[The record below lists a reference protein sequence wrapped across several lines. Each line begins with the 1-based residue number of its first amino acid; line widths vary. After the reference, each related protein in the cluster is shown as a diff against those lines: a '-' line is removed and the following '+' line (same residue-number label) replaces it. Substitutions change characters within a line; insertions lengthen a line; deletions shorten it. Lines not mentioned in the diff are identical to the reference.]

1 MKLHLGGNLP
11 FFAPKRQKELEVS
24 VQEPTRLSEVLLQL
38 GIPVS
43 EVYLTVVN
51 GEQVI
56 LDDTLVSDSD
66 EVRLYP
72 PIDGG

>member
-11 FFAPKRQKELEVS
+11 FFAPKRQKDLEIPL
-24 VQEPTRLSEVLLQL
+24 QEPAPLSEVLVKL

-43 EVYLTVVN
+43 EVYLTVLN

-56 LDDTLVSDSD
+56 MDETLVGDFD

-72 PIDGG
+72 PMDGG

>member
-11 FFAPKRQKELEVS
+11 FFAPKRQKELKVHL
-24 VQEPTRLSEVLLQL
+24 QKPTRLSEVLLQL

-43 EVYLTVVN
+43 EVYLTVLN

-56 LDDTLVSDSD
+56 LNETLVSDSD

>member
-11 FFAPKRQKELEVS
+11 FFAPKRQKDLEIAL
-24 VQEPTRLSEVLLQL
+24 QEPVRLREVLTKL

-43 EVYLTVVN
+43 EIYLTVLN
-51 GEQVI
+51 GEKVI
-56 LDDTLVSDSD
+56 LDETLVADSD

>member
-11 FFAPKRQKELEVS
+11 FFGPKRQKVLKVHL
-24 VQEPTRLSEVLLQL
+24 QKPTRLSEVLLRL

-43 EVYLTVVN
+43 EVYLTVLN
-51 GEQVI
+51 GEHVI
-56 LDDTLVSDSD
+56 LDETLVSDSD

-72 PIDGG
+72 PMDGG